1 MEIDL
6 LSEEFIPPSLP
17 FRENEIREIKR
28 KIEKFEEF
36 GKFSDLLIFGSSG
49 SGKTASIKLLS
60 QEIKTKLIYINC
72 WNYNDSLSIFQKILE
87 NFSQILPKRGISKEE
102 ILERLT
108 EINKKFGKYVLVLD
122 EIDKVK
128 DLNDLLYFLTREAK
142 NVFLIMI
149 SNSKDFL
156 LNLDQRVLSSLNL
169 ETIEFKKYS
178 LEQLKEIAK
187 YRLKLLRV
195 EVEEGV
201 PFILANESFKKNSD
215 VRIILKLIRIALEKM
230 IEENEKI
237 LRVSHLK
244 KVIKNLDNNEKI
256 EDERLKKILEIV
268 RNSEKITTSEV
279 YEILKKEYKISKR
292 TFNYLVKK
300 LVDEKRVKLI
310 RAKGI
315 KGCKYFITLI

>member
-17 FRENEIREIKR
+17 FRESEIREIKD
-28 KIEKFEEF
+28 KIENFEKF
-36 GKFSDLLIFGSSG
+36 GKFYDLLIFGPSG
-49 SGKTASIKLLS
+49 SGKTASIKFVLR
-60 QEIKTKLIYINC
+60 EISIKSIYINC

-102 ILERLT
+102 VIERLI
-108 EINKKFGKYVLVLD
+108 EVNKKFGKYVLVLD
-122 EIDKVK
+122 EVDKVK
-128 DLNDLLYFLTREAK
+128 DLNDLLYFFTREAK
-142 NVFLIMI
+142 NVFVIMI

-156 LNLDQRVLSSLNL
+156 LNLDQRVLSSLNV

-195 EVEEGV
+195 DVEEGV
-201 PFILANESFKKNSD
+201 TFLLANESFKKNSD
-215 VRIILKLIRIALEKM
+215 VRVILKLIKLALEKM

-244 KVIKNLDNNEKI
+244 KVIKIENNEKI
-256 EDERLKKILEIV
+256 EDERLKRIIEIV
-268 RNSEKITTSEV
+268 KNSEKITTSEV
-279 YEILKKEYKISKR
+279 YEIIKEEFGISKR

-300 LVDEKRVKLI
+300 LVESKKVKLI

-315 KGCKYFITLI
+315 KGCKYYITLA

>member
-17 FRENEIREIKR
+17 FRENEIREIKN
-28 KIEKFEEF
+28 KIENFEKF
-36 GKFSDLLIFGSSG
+36 GKFYDVLIFGPSG
-49 SGKTASIKLLS
+49 SGKTASIKFVLR
-60 QEIKTKLIYINC
+60 EISVKSIYINC

-102 ILERLT
+102 VIERLM

-128 DLNDLLYFLTREAK
+128 DLNDLLYFFTREAK
-142 NVFLIMI
+142 NVFIIMI

-156 LNLDQRVLSSLNL
+156 LNLDQRVLSSLNV

-195 EVEEGV
+195 DVEEGV
-201 PFILANESFKKNSD
+201 TFLLANESFKKNSD
-215 VRIILKLIRIALEKM
+215 VRVILKLIKLALEKM

-237 LRVSHLK
+237 LKVSHLK
-244 KVIKNLDNNEKI
+244 KIIKIEDDEKF
-256 EDERLKKILEIV
+256 EDERLKRIIEIV
-268 RNSEKITTSEV
+268 KNSEKITTSEV
-279 YEILKKEYKISKR
+279 YEIIKKEFKISKR

-300 LVDEKRVKLI
+300 LIENKKIKLI

-315 KGCKYFITLI
+315 KGCKYYITLV